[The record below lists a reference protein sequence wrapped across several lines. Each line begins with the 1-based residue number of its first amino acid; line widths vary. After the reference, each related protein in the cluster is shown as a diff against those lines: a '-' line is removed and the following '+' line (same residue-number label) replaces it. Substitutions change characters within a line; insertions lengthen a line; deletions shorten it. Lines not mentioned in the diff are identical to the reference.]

1 MPLTPGTAFGR
12 YEICRLLGAGGM
24 GEVYLA
30 QDTRLGRLTALKL
43 LSPKLIE
50 RREYLQRFEQEARAI
65 SALNH
70 PNIITIYEVGEA
82 NGSHFI
88 ATEFI
93 DGDTLRRHMAL
104 AKVPLRDVLPLAI
117 QIGAALTAA
126 HDTGIAHRDIK
137 PENVMLRGDG
147 ILKVLDFGLAKLME
161 KTYQGVADPDLPTIP
176 NIDTRPGS
184 IVGTITYMSPEQL
197 RGFKVDGRTDI
208 WSLGVIL
215 HELLSGRPPF
225 EGSTD
230 SDLIVSILEKEPPSL
245 ELHVPEA
252 PIELRRIVTKALRK
266 NIEDRYQTATEI
278 TADLKRFREDLEY
291 EARRTLVTVSPTRV
305 PRRHAKRPEGLL
317 ARTVLHGALST
328 DEVIGGRTTSSIEYI
343 FTEIRKHR
351 ALTTGLL
358 VFLTL
363 SLFYLWHK
371 GLVPQKSQSIRMDH
385 VTNSGRARL
394 AAISPDGKYV
404 VYAESEG
411 ATEALFMRH
420 GSSTSTATLVPSAE
434 VRHLGL
440 TFSPDGDYVYF
451 VRYEKTHAGVLY
463 RIPLLGGLATKVM
476 ENIDSPV
483 TFSPDARRLAFV
495 RFNESEGEYVLTTA
509 DIDGSKIHPLARRN
523 GGADFSRKGLSWSAD
538 GKKIACAAGS
548 WEGGYHTELIEIDA
562 TTGVERKIT
571 SRRWFYALQLAWLPD
586 GTGLYVCAAETQVS
600 PRQIWKIS
608 SLSGKSER
616 MTHGLNNYDSIS
628 LSGDG
633 QTIVTVQNYRASKIW
648 VAQGEAF
655 NRMMPIVTGVGSSY
669 GLNWTRDQRIIYS
682 AMSGNNLNIFS
693 VKSDGTDKKQL
704 TIDAGD
710 NYHPSISA
718 DGRYILFSSSR
729 TGAFNIWRM
738 DAQDGGN
745 LRQLTNGEGD
755 FHPHCAPDGEWVI
768 YERQKS
774 GPSTLW
780 KVPLDGGPT
789 MQLTTEYTAVP
800 AISPDGQMIACRYYT
815 NDGLMRVAI
824 ISINGGTPLKLLPI
838 PPVDWQKIRW
848 TPDSRAL
855 TYVDDRNNVYNIM
868 RQPIDGSSPQQLT
881 NFQSEQIFSYDW
893 SPDFSQLACERGAE
907 YSDVVTISN
916 E

>member
-1 MPLTPGTAFGR
+1 MPLIPGTNFGR

-30 QDTRLGRLTALKL
+30 LDTLLGRPTALKL

-50 RREYLQRFEQEARAI
+50 RREYLHRFKQEARAI

-70 PNIITIYEVGEA
+70 PNIITIYEVGEID
-82 NGSHFI
+82 GSHFI

-93 DGDTLRRHMAL
+93 NGDTLRRHMAST
-104 AKVPLRDVLPLAI
+104 KVPLRDVLQLAI
-117 QIGAALTAA
+117 QIAAALTAA
-126 HDTGIAHRDIK
+126 HETGIAHRDIK
-137 PENVMLRGDG
+137 PENVMLRDDG

-161 KTYQGVADPDLPTIP
+161 KIYHRAADPELPTIP
-176 NIDTRPGS
+176 NIDTSPGS

-197 RGFKVDGRTDI
+197 RGLKVDGRTDI

-215 HELLSGRPPF
+215 HEMLTAHPPF
-225 EGSTD
+225 EGNTD

-245 ELHVPEA
+245 ELCAPEV
-252 PIELRRIVTKALRK
+252 PIELRRIVTKTLRK
-266 NIEDRYQTATEI
+266 KIEDRYQTAKDL
-278 TADLKRFREDLEY
+278 TADLKRFSADLEY
-291 EARRTLVTVSPTRV
+291 EARRTLVGVNAIPG
-305 PRRHAKRPEGLL
+305 H
-317 ARTVLHGALST
+317 RTQPKMSEDTLPMTAVLST
-328 DEVIGGRTTSSIEYI
+328 DEVVRGRATSSIEYI
-343 FTEIRKHR
+343 FIEIRKHR
-351 ALTTGLL
+351 VLTTGFL

-363 SLFYLWHK
+363 SLFYLWHR
-371 GLVPQKSQSIRMDH
+371 GLVPQSSPSIRIDH
-385 VTNSGRARL
+385 VTNSGRTRL
-394 AAISPDGKYV
+394 AAISPDGKYI

-420 GSSTSTATLVPSAE
+420 VSSTSTAALVPSSE

-463 RIPLLGGLATKVM
+463 RIPLLGGLATKIM

-495 RFNESEGEYVLTTA
+495 RFNESEGEYLLATA
-509 DIDGSKIHPLARRN
+509 DIDGSRIHNLARRN
-523 GGADFSRKGLSWSAD
+523 GGADFSLKGLSWSAD

-562 TTGVERKIT
+562 ITGAERKIT
-571 SRRWFYALQLAWLPD
+571 SRRWFYVLQLAWLRD
-586 GTGLYVCAAETQVS
+586 GTELYICAAETQVS
-600 PRQIWKIS
+600 PRQIWKVS
-608 SLSGKSER
+608 SLTGKSER
-616 MTHGLNNYDSIS
+616 MTNGINNYDSIS

-633 QTIVTVQNYRASKIW
+633 GTIVTVQNYRASKIW

-655 NRMMPIVTGVGSSY
+655 NQMLPIVTEVGSSY
-669 GLNWTRDQRIIYS
+669 GLNWTRDGRIVYS
-682 AMSGNNLNIFS
+682 AMSGNNLNVFS
-693 VKSDGTDKKQL
+693 IKSDGTDKKQL
-704 TIDAGD
+704 TVDASD

-718 DGRYILFSSSR
+718 DGRYILFTSSR

-755 FHPHCAPDGEWVI
+755 FYPQCSPDSRWVI
-768 YERQKS
+768 YEHQKD
-774 GPSTLW
+774 GASTLW
-780 KVPLDGGPT
+780 KVSLNGGPT
-789 MQLTTEYTAVP
+789 IQLTTQYTAVP
-800 AISPDGQMIACRYYT
+800 AISPDGQMIACRYYID
-815 NDGLMRVAI
+815 DGLMGVAI
-824 ISINGGTPLKLLPI
+824 ISVNGGPPLKLLPI
-838 PPVDWQKIRW
+838 PLVDWQKIRW
-848 TPDSRAL
+848 TPDGRAL

-868 RQPIDGSSPQQLT
+868 RQPVDGSSPQQLT
-881 NFQSEQIFSYDW
+881 SFQSEQIYSYDW

-907 YSDVVTISN
+907 FSDVVTVRN